1 MNKILVIGAAGQIV
15 TELVEE
21 LRARRGVD
29 QVIASDI
36 QVKNLLTPC
45 YELDATDPDK
55 VRKIVQKEGISE
67 VYNLVAMLSAK
78 GEKEPQKAWDLN
90 MKTLFII
97 LDLAKEGKIKKI
109 FWPSSIAVFGPS
121 SNSVGAPQ
129 HGSMEPTTSYGIS
142 KLAGELWC
150 QYYFQN
156 YGVDIRSIRYPGL
169 ISWRTN
175 PGGGTTDYAIEI
187 FHSARRGKEFV
198 SFLGPETRLPMM
210 YMEDAVKAAIQL
222 MEADSEMIKIR
233 TSYNLAAVDFTP
245 AELFEEIR
253 KFYPGLKISY
263 NPDLRQNIAD
273 SWPDTINDS
282 HARQDW
288 GWNHQFDLKMMV
300 KDMVNNV

>member
-1 MNKILVIGAAGQIV
+1 MNKTLVIGAAGQIG

-36 QVKNLLTPC
+36 QIKNLLTPC

-55 VRKIVQKEGISE
+55 VGKIIQQEGISE

-129 HGSMEPTTSYGIS
+129 YGSMEPTTSYGIS

-169 ISWRTN
+169 ISWRTK

-187 FHSARRGKEFV
+187 FHSARRGKEFI

-245 AELFEEIR
+245 AELFQEIR

-273 SWPDTINDS
+273 SWPDSINDS

>member
-1 MNKILVIGAAGQIV
+1 MNKILVIGAAGQIG

-129 HGSMEPTTSYGIS
+129 YGSMEPTTSYGIS

-169 ISWRTN
+169 ISWRTK

-187 FHSARRGKEFV
+187 FHSARRGKEFI

-300 KDMVNNV
+300 KNMVNNV

>member
-1 MNKILVIGAAGQIV
+1 MNKTLVIGAAGQIG
-15 TELVEE
+15 TELVEG

-36 QVKNLLTPC
+36 QIKNLSTPC
-45 YELDATDPDK
+45 YELDATNPDK

-129 HGSMEPTTSYGIS
+129 YGSMEPTTSYGIS

-169 ISWRTN
+169 ISWRTK

-187 FHSARRGKEFV
+187 FHSARRGKEFI

-253 KFYPGLKISY
+253 KFYPRLKISY
-263 NPDLRQNIAD
+263 NPDLRQSIAD
-273 SWPDTINDS
+273 SWPDSINDS

>member
-1 MNKILVIGAAGQIV
+1 MNKTLVIGAAGQIG

-36 QVKNLLTPC
+36 QIKNLLTPC

-55 VRKIVQKEGISE
+55 VRKIIQQEGISE

-169 ISWRTN
+169 ISWRTK

-187 FHSARRGKEFV
+187 FHSARRGKEFI

-273 SWPDTINDS
+273 SWPDSINDS

>member
-1 MNKILVIGAAGQIV
+1 MNKILVIGAAGQIG

-36 QVKNLLTPC
+36 HIKNLPTPC

-121 SNSVGAPQ
+121 SDSAGAPQ
-129 HGSMEPTTSYGIS
+129 YGSMEPTTSYGIS

-169 ISWRTN
+169 ISWRTK

-187 FHSARRGKEFV
+187 FHSARRGKEFI

-222 MEADSEMIKIR
+222 MEADSKMIKIR

-253 KFYPGLKISY
+253 EFYPELKISY

-273 SWPDTINDS
+273 SWPDSINDS

-288 GWNHQFDLKMMV
+288 GWNHQFDFKMMV

>member
-1 MNKILVIGAAGQIV
+1 MNKILVIGAAGQIG

-222 MEADSEMIKIR
+222 MEADSELIKIR

-273 SWPDTINDS
+273 SWPDSINDS

>member
-1 MNKILVIGAAGQIV
+1 MNKTLVIGAAGQIG
-15 TELVEE
+15 TELVEV

-36 QVKNLLTPC
+36 QIKNLSMPC

-55 VRKIVQKEGISE
+55 VGKIVQKEGVSE

-129 HGSMEPTTSYGIS
+129 YGSMEPMTSYGIS

-169 ISWRTN
+169 ISWRTK

-187 FHSARRGKEFV
+187 FHSARRGKEFI

-210 YMEDAVKAAIQL
+210 YMEDAVKGAIQL

-253 KFYPGLKISY
+253 EFYPGLKISY

-273 SWPDTINDS
+273 SWPDSINDG

-288 GWNHQFDLKMMV
+288 GWKHQFDLKMMV
-300 KDMVNNV
+300 KDMVKNI

>member
-1 MNKILVIGAAGQIV
+1 MNKTLVIGAAGQIG

-36 QVKNLLTPC
+36 QIKNLLTPC

-273 SWPDTINDS
+273 SWPDSINDS

>member
-1 MNKILVIGAAGQIV
+1 MNKILVIGAAGQIG

-29 QVIASDI
+29 QIIASDI
-36 QVKNLLTPC
+36 QIKNLLTPC

-129 HGSMEPTTSYGIS
+129 YGSMEPTTSYGIS

-273 SWPDTINDS
+273 SWPDSINDS

-300 KDMVNNV
+300 KNMVNNV

>member
-1 MNKILVIGAAGQIV
+1 MNKTLVIGAAGQIG

-36 QVKNLLTPC
+36 QIKNLLTPC

-55 VRKIVQKEGISE
+55 VRKIIQQEGISE
-67 VYNLVAMLSAK
+67 VYNLVATLSAK
-78 GEKEPQKAWDLN
+78 GEKEPQIAWDLN
-90 MKTLFII
+90 MRTLFII

-129 HGSMEPTTSYGIS
+129 YGSMEPTTSYGIS

-169 ISWRTN
+169 ISWRTK

-187 FHSARRGKEFV
+187 FHSARRGKEFI

-253 KFYPGLKISY
+253 KFYPRLKISY

-273 SWPDTINDS
+273 SWPDSINDS

>member
-1 MNKILVIGAAGQIV
+1 MNKTLVIGAAGQIG

-36 QVKNLLTPC
+36 QIKNLLTPC

-55 VRKIVQKEGISE
+55 VRKIIQQEGISE

-90 MKTLFII
+90 MRTLFII

-129 HGSMEPTTSYGIS
+129 YGSMEPTTSYGIS

-169 ISWRTN
+169 ISWRTK

-187 FHSARRGKEFV
+187 FHSARRGKEFI

-253 KFYPGLKISY
+253 KFYPRLKISY

-273 SWPDTINDS
+273 SWPDSINDS

>member
-1 MNKILVIGAAGQIV
+1 MNKTLVIGAAGQIG

-36 QVKNLLTPC
+36 QIKNLLTPC

-121 SNSVGAPQ
+121 SNSIGAPQ
-129 HGSMEPTTSYGIS
+129 YGSMDPTTSYGIS

-169 ISWRTN
+169 ISWRTK

-187 FHSARRGKEFV
+187 FHSARRGKEFI

-210 YMEDAVKAAIQL
+210 YMEDAVRAAIQL

-253 KFYPGLKISY
+253 KFYPRLKISY
-263 NPDLRQNIAD
+263 DPDLRQNIAD
-273 SWPDTINDS
+273 SWPDSINDS

-300 KDMVNNV
+300 KDMVNNL

>member
-1 MNKILVIGAAGQIV
+1 MNKILVIGAAGQIG
-15 TELVEE
+15 TELVEK

-36 QVKNLLTPC
+36 HIKNLLTPC

-121 SNSVGAPQ
+121 SDSAGAPQ
-129 HGSMEPTTSYGIS
+129 YGSMEPTTSYGIS

-169 ISWRTN
+169 ISWRTK

-187 FHSARRGKEFV
+187 FHSARRGKEFI

-222 MEADSEMIKIR
+222 MEADSKMIKIR

-253 KFYPGLKISY
+253 EFYPELKISY

-273 SWPDTINDS
+273 SWPDSINDS

-288 GWNHQFDLKMMV
+288 GWNHQFDFKMMV

>member
-1 MNKILVIGAAGQIV
+1 MNKILVIGAAGQIG

-129 HGSMEPTTSYGIS
+129 YGSMETTTSYGIS

-169 ISWRTN
+169 ISWRTM

-273 SWPDTINDS
+273 SWPDSINDS

>member
-1 MNKILVIGAAGQIV
+1 MNKTLVIGAAGQIG

-21 LRARRGVD
+21 LRASRGVD

-36 QVKNLLTPC
+36 QIKNLLTPC

-90 MKTLFII
+90 MRTLFII

-129 HGSMEPTTSYGIS
+129 YGSMEPTTSYGIS

-169 ISWRTN
+169 ISWRTK

-187 FHSARRGKEFV
+187 FHSARRGKEFI

-253 KFYPGLKISY
+253 KFHPGLKISY
-263 NPDLRQNIAD
+263 DPDLRQNIAD
-273 SWPDTINDS
+273 SWPDSINDS

>member
-1 MNKILVIGAAGQIV
+1 MNKTLVIGAAGQIG

-36 QVKNLLTPC
+36 QIKNLLTPC

-129 HGSMEPTTSYGIS
+129 YGSMEPTTSYGIS

-187 FHSARRGKEFV
+187 FHSARRGKEFI

-263 NPDLRQNIAD
+263 DPDLRQNIAD
-273 SWPDTINDS
+273 SWPDSINDS

>member
-1 MNKILVIGAAGQIV
+1 MNKTLVIGAAGQIG

-36 QVKNLLTPC
+36 QIKNLLTPC

-169 ISWRTN
+169 ISWRTM

-198 SFLGPETRLPMM
+198 SFFVFR
-210 YMEDAVKAAIQL
+210 
-222 MEADSEMIKIR
+222 
-233 TSYNLAAVDFTP
+233 N
-245 AELFEEIR
+245 
-253 KFYPGLKISY
+253 
-263 NPDLRQNIAD
+263 
-273 SWPDTINDS
+273 
-282 HARQDW
+282 
-288 GWNHQFDLKMMV
+288 
-300 KDMVNNV
+300 VNS

>member
-1 MNKILVIGAAGQIV
+1 MNKTLVIGAAGQIG

-36 QVKNLLTPC
+36 QIKNLLMPC
-45 YELDATDPDK
+45 YGLDATDPDK
-55 VRKIVQKEGISE
+55 VRKIIQQEGISE

-129 HGSMEPTTSYGIS
+129 YGSMEPTTSYGIS

-169 ISWRTN
+169 ISWRTK

-187 FHSARRGKEFV
+187 FHSARRGKEFI

-273 SWPDTINDS
+273 SWPDSINDS

>member
-1 MNKILVIGAAGQIV
+1 MNKTLVIGAAGQIG

-36 QVKNLLTPC
+36 QIKNLLTPC
-45 YELDATDPDK
+45 YELDATDRDK

-129 HGSMEPTTSYGIS
+129 YGSMEPTTSYGIS

-169 ISWRTN
+169 ISWRTK

-187 FHSARRGKEFV
+187 FHSARRGKEFI

-273 SWPDTINDS
+273 SWPDSINDS
-282 HARQDW
+282 NARQDW

>member
-1 MNKILVIGAAGQIV
+1 MNKTLVIGAAGQIG

-36 QVKNLLTPC
+36 QIKNLLTPC

-90 MKTLFII
+90 MRTLFII

-109 FWPSSIAVFGPS
+109 FWPSSIAVFGTS

-129 HGSMEPTTSYGIS
+129 YGSMEPTTSYGIS

-169 ISWRTN
+169 ISWRTK

-187 FHSARRGKEFV
+187 FHSARRGKEFI

-253 KFYPGLKISY
+253 KFYPRLKISY

-273 SWPDTINDS
+273 SWPDSINDS

>member
-1 MNKILVIGAAGQIV
+1 MNKILVIGAAGQIG

-97 LDLAKEGKIKKI
+97 LDLAREGKIKKI

-273 SWPDTINDS
+273 SWPDSINDS

>member
-1 MNKILVIGAAGQIV
+1 MNKILVIGAAGQIG

-129 HGSMEPTTSYGIS
+129 YGSMEPTTYYGIS

-169 ISWRTN
+169 ISWRTK

-187 FHSARRGKEFV
+187 FHSDRRGKEFI

-300 KDMVNNV
+300 KNMVNNV

>member
-1 MNKILVIGAAGQIV
+1 MNKTLVIGAAGQIG

-36 QVKNLLTPC
+36 QIKNLLTPC

-129 HGSMEPTTSYGIS
+129 YGSMEPTTSYGIS

-169 ISWRTN
+169 ISWRTK

-187 FHSARRGKEFV
+187 FHSARRGKEFI

-300 KDMVNNV
+300 KNMVNNV

>member
-1 MNKILVIGAAGQIV
+1 MNKTLVIGAAGQIG

-36 QVKNLLTPC
+36 QIKNLLTPC

-129 HGSMEPTTSYGIS
+129 YGSMEPTTSYGIS

-273 SWPDTINDS
+273 SWPDSINDS

>member
-1 MNKILVIGAAGQIV
+1 MNKILVIGAAGQIG

-210 YMEDAVKAAIQL
+210 YMEDAVRAAIQL

-273 SWPDTINDS
+273 SWPDSINDS

>member
-1 MNKILVIGAAGQIV
+1 MNKTLVIGAAGQIG

-36 QVKNLLTPC
+36 QIKNLLTPC

-121 SNSVGAPQ
+121 SNSIGAPQ
-129 HGSMEPTTSYGIS
+129 YGSMDPTTSYGIS

-169 ISWRTN
+169 ISWRTK

-187 FHSARRGKEFV
+187 FHSARRGKEFI

-263 NPDLRQNIAD
+263 DPDLRQNIAD
-273 SWPDTINDS
+273 SWPDSINDS

>member
-1 MNKILVIGAAGQIV
+1 MNKILVIGAAGQIG

-129 HGSMEPTTSYGIS
+129 YGSMEPTTSYGIS

-273 SWPDTINDS
+273 SWPDSINDS

-300 KDMVNNV
+300 KNMVNNV

>member
-1 MNKILVIGAAGQIV
+1 MNKILVIGAAGQIG

-210 YMEDAVKAAIQL
+210 HMEDAVKAAIQL

-273 SWPDTINDS
+273 SWPDSINDS

>member
-1 MNKILVIGAAGQIV
+1 MNKTLVIGAAGQIG

-29 QVIASDI
+29 QVVASDI
-36 QVKNLLTPC
+36 QIKNLSTPC

-55 VRKIVQKEGISE
+55 VRKIIQQEGISE

-129 HGSMEPTTSYGIS
+129 YGSMEPTTSYGIS

-169 ISWRTN
+169 ISWRTK

-187 FHSARRGKEFV
+187 FHSARRGKEFI

-273 SWPDTINDS
+273 SWPDSINDS

>member
-1 MNKILVIGAAGQIV
+1 MNKTLVIGAAGQIG

-36 QVKNLLTPC
+36 QIKNLLTPC

-97 LDLAKEGKIKKI
+97 LDLAREGKIKKI

-129 HGSMEPTTSYGIS
+129 YGSMEPTTSYGIS

-169 ISWRTN
+169 ISWRTM

-187 FHSARRGKEFV
+187 FHSARRGKEFI

-210 YMEDAVKAAIQL
+210 YMEDAVRAAIQL

-253 KFYPGLKISY
+253 KFYPRLKISY
-263 NPDLRQNIAD
+263 DPDLRQNIAD
-273 SWPDTINDS
+273 SWPDSINDS

>member
-1 MNKILVIGAAGQIV
+1 MNKILVIGAAGQIG

-129 HGSMEPTTSYGIS
+129 YGSMEPTTSYGIS

-169 ISWRTN
+169 ISWRTK

-187 FHSARRGKEFV
+187 FHSARRGKEFI

-273 SWPDTINDS
+273 SWPDSINDS

>member
-1 MNKILVIGAAGQIV
+1 MNKTLVIGAAGQIG

-36 QVKNLLTPC
+36 QIKNLLTPC

-90 MKTLFII
+90 MRTLFII

-121 SNSVGAPQ
+121 SNSIGAPQ
-129 HGSMEPTTSYGIS
+129 YGSMEPTTSYGIS

-169 ISWRTN
+169 ISWRTK

-187 FHSARRGKEFV
+187 FHSARRGKEFI

-253 KFYPGLKISY
+253 KFYPRLKISY

-273 SWPDTINDS
+273 SWPDSINDS

>member
-1 MNKILVIGAAGQIV
+1 MNKTLVIGAAGQIG

-36 QVKNLLTPC
+36 QIKNLLTPC

-55 VRKIVQKEGISE
+55 VRKIIQQEGISE

-129 HGSMEPTTSYGIS
+129 YGSMEPTTSYGIS

-169 ISWRTN
+169 ISWRTK

-187 FHSARRGKEFV
+187 FHSARRGKEFI
-198 SFLGPETRLPMM
+198 SFLSPETRLPMM

-222 MEADSEMIKIR
+222 MEADSEMIKIT

-273 SWPDTINDS
+273 SWPDSINDS

>member
-1 MNKILVIGAAGQIV
+1 MNKILVIGAAGQIG

-129 HGSMEPTTSYGIS
+129 YGSMEPTTSYGIS

-210 YMEDAVKAAIQL
+210 YMEDAVRAAIQL

-273 SWPDTINDS
+273 SWPDSINDS

>member
-1 MNKILVIGAAGQIV
+1 MNKTLVIGAAGQIG

-36 QVKNLLTPC
+36 QIKNLLTPC

-55 VRKIVQKEGISE
+55 VRKIIQQEGISE
-67 VYNLVAMLSAK
+67 VYNLVATLSAK

-129 HGSMEPTTSYGIS
+129 YGSMEPTTSYGIS

-169 ISWRTN
+169 ISWRTK

-187 FHSARRGKEFV
+187 FHSARRGKEFI

-253 KFYPGLKISY
+253 KFYPRLKISY

-273 SWPDTINDS
+273 SWPDSINDS

>member
-1 MNKILVIGAAGQIV
+1 MNKTLVIGAAGQIG

-36 QVKNLLTPC
+36 QIKNLLTPC

-121 SNSVGAPQ
+121 SNSIGAPQ
-129 HGSMEPTTSYGIS
+129 YGSMDPTTSYGIS

-169 ISWRTN
+169 ISWRTK

-187 FHSARRGKEFV
+187 FHSARSGKEFI

-233 TSYNLAAVDFTP
+233 TSYNLASVDFTP

-263 NPDLRQNIAD
+263 DPDLRQNIAD
-273 SWPDTINDS
+273 SWPDSINDS